1 MARAP
6 RVTIHADD
14 EIPAAPPPTPSEKL
28 VQASIKAQV
37 LKDSRGRK
45 LSVRKPDVLAQFRLI
60 EALGDTASNQSYVQM
75 TMPLIYL
82 GAIGDDPVFPP
93 QNKIQIEAL
102 ISELGDDGLSTL
114 MGWYMETIVAPTVNA
129 IQDAERR
136 ASLKN

>member
-1 MARAP
+1 ML
-6 RVTIHADD
+6 
-14 EIPAAPPPTPSEKL
+14 TPSEKL